1 MAVRIRMQRHGRKH
15 RPYFRIVAIDSRQPR
30 DGRFLEELGTYD
42 PMVPKTDDRVKLV
55 PARIKYW
62 LSQGALPSE
71 KCAVLFKA
79 AEPGRLVL
87 LTPAG
92 RRLDQDLVRE
102 LANHRR
108 LLLLCGRYEGFDERI
123 RQGLQPLEVS
133 IGDFV
138 CNGGEVPAMVV
149 IDTVIRL

>member
-62 LSQGALPSE
+62 MSVGAKPSE
-71 KCAVLFKA
+71 KVQVFLNKYLKKIEEQEAAAKA
-79 AEPGRLVL
+79 PPPPAET
-87 LTPAG
+87 TPAPT
-92 RRLDQDLVRE
+92 
-102 LANHRR
+102 A
-108 LLLLCGRYEGFDERI
+108 
-123 RQGLQPLEVS
+123 
-133 IGDFV
+133 
-138 CNGGEVPAMVV
+138 
-149 IDTVIRL
+149 